1 MIFHTSLQRPR
12 QNINQSRKRHPIARP
27 IGERWG
33 VFFDNFDEIWPCYN
47 GTALYKNEIDW
58 LYAKKDFFNRMNS
71 ALRWNTASHIIA
83 VSFFLEPHDRDV
95 I

>member
-1 MIFHTSLQRPR
+1 M
-12 QNINQSRKRHPIARP
+12 NQSRKRHPIARP

-33 VFFDNFDEIWPCYN
+33 VFFDNFDENWPRYN
-47 GTALYKNEIDW
+47 GTALYKNDCM
-58 LYAKKDFFNRMNS
+58 LKGFFNRMNS